1 MKIEVNVVNHY
12 NPRKYEQVQVLVYC
26 EHCSEPVAFPFRCRY
41 CQGIFCEKCRLPETH
56 QCIYIEQVRSQQKE
70 IVPEPE
76 KRPVKANEGLRWIRS
91 PEQQSSRGGIGRIL
105 TIPVSDL
112 RRREPWR
119 LMGGTTT
126 GNEAIDILVAASL
139 IFGVLSFRNIALPDL
154 GGDRSYLAGILLTIL
169 TGFIG
174 HELAHR
180 SIAKRNGLHARFV
193 LWTQGIIL
201 TLLGLLP
208 FLFIF
213 FIVPGFVFMTGY
225 ADRTTHGKI
234 SLSGPL
240 INIMNGLLLL
250 LLWLVT
256 DLSVWGL
263 NFDNVFILAAQLNFF
278 LALFNLIP
286 FGPLDGRKVRE
297 WNPTIWAGAI
307 GSALLLW
314 ILIFVL

>member
-1 MKIEVNVVNHY
+1 M
-12 NPRKYEQVQVLVYC
+12 QVLVYC
-26 EHCSEPVAFPFRCRY
+26 EHCGEPVAFPFRCRY
-41 CQGIFCEKCRLPETH
+41 CQGIFCEKCRLPESH
-56 QCIYIEQVRSQQKE
+56 QCIQLEQVRSQRKD
-70 IVPEPE
+70 IFPKPE
-76 KRPVKANEGLRWIRS
+76 KKPIRAKEGLDWIRS
-91 PEQQSSRGGIGRIL
+91 SEQHSPRGNIGRIL
-105 TIPVSDL
+105 TLPVSDYWK
-112 RRREPWR
+112 REPWR

-139 IFGVLSFRNIALPDL
+139 IFGVLSFRNIVFPDL

-193 LWTQGIIL
+193 LWMQGIFF
-201 TLLGLLP
+201 TLLCLILP
-208 FLFIF
+208 FA

-240 INIMNGLLLL
+240 INILNGLILLL
-250 LLWLVT
+250 MWLITDVSLL
-256 DLSVWGL
+256 GL
-263 NFDNVFILAAQLNFF
+263 NFDKVFLLAAMLNFF

-297 WNPTIWAGAI
+297 WNPVIWAGALGCTLLFWFLTI
-307 GSALLLW
+307 VQYSAT
-314 ILIFVL
+314 FTM